1 MTSAA
6 TKASANKF
14 DQKQKFETGV
24 NCPWSIVRGQ
34 LSGVKSKC
42 YLNYFDHKTATLN

>member
-24 NCPWSIVRGQ
+24 NCPGSIVRGQ
-34 LSGVKSKC
+34 LSGVNC
-42 YLNYFDHKTATLN
+42 PG

>member
-6 TKASANKF
+6 TKASAANKF

-24 NCPWSIVRGQ
+24 TCPGSIVRG
-34 LSGVKSKC
+34 KK
-42 YLNYFDHKTATLN
+42 

>member
-6 TKASANKF
+6 TKSSANKF

-24 NCPWSIVRGQ
+24 NCPGLIVRG
-34 LSGVKSKC
+34 KK
-42 YLNYFDHKTATLN
+42 

>member
-1 MTSAA
+1 MRAFTYDVCSNLGAE
-6 TKASANKF
+6 NKF

-24 NCPWSIVRGQ
+24 NCPGSIVRGQ

-42 YLNYFDHKTATLN
+42 YLNLF